1 MKHDINT
8 VIEAGQEL
16 FQSQGYFNTGTEEIL
31 EKSGYPRSSFYY
43 HFKSKEGFAS
53 QVLENYGESAAAFY
67 RDQLLGDATTEPLDR
82 IWSFVEKMVDLAIE
96 RNFKTECLVQKF
108 SIECAGMNES
118 LREVTRKQINKILD
132 VLEECVVEGQ
142 QIGGIRENL
151 NSREVAELIQSQ
163 LYGSFILGRLSGD
176 GEGMKKSMKS
186 AIGYISKS

>member
-67 RDQLLGDATTEPLDR
+67 RDQLFGDATTEPLDR

-118 LREVTRKQINKILD
+118 LREVTRKQINKI
-132 VLEECVVEGQ
+132 
-142 QIGGIRENL
+142 
-151 NSREVAELIQSQ
+151 
-163 LYGSFILGRLSGD
+163 
-176 GEGMKKSMKS
+176 
-186 AIGYISKS
+186 